1 MDRETQQRIMGFF
14 IEEAREHM
22 VVLEQGLLSLGEKM
36 SDAETINDMFRAAH
50 SIKGGAAMLG
60 ISSIQKTA
68 HRLEDFFKICR
79 ERPVPVDR
87 ELETLL
93 LKANDTLGTLLDELQ
108 TPEGLSDEAGDAA
121 FTAVEPVFQQIETR
135 VENLLSGGAPVA
147 TPATPAPAAAPTFQ
161 SDFTQQVP
169 AILRQMLDLFKQGD
183 FPHVRSQ
190 IGMLADNL
198 HEFGERYQ
206 LGGWQE
212 LTRSCREALAHSHFD
227 WRNLASMILTE
238 LREAGEA
245 VAAGRGDTVAP
256 SAELMAL
263 GNVASETVAPL
274 SEVLSGE
281 APSPVSV
288 DTGTAGLADLFAGPP
303 AVDSETPAAL
313 VGEDLTSLF
322 TPTDMPAAAD
332 IATPETAEN
341 WNDLGD
347 LFSTPAATPIAES
360 GVELS
365 ELFTEEEPEQK
376 AETET
381 SATVGSGLDSL
392 LSELET
398 MAPPAMPPTPVPAAP
413 PVTASKASSQQGSQS
428 TTRRSRRRKAVNNPT
443 MRVEVKH
450 LDTINNL
457 VGELVVN
464 RNSLE
469 QIQGRLQQFLD
480 NLLFRVR
487 SLNDMGQ
494 KLQDRYERSLL
505 EASLMS
511 GRSRNPQSA
520 AMTNGNRGDASHS
533 TGAEFDALEMDRFT
547 AFHTLSQD
555 IIEQI
560 VRIRESSAD
569 IQYVVDESELV
580 SRQFR
585 QVTSQVQESL
595 NRARM
600 VPFSQIADRL
610 PRAVRDLSIKS
621 GKQIDLLVE
630 GRDTLIDKA
639 ILEELYDPMTH
650 LVNNAIVHGVEPPE
664 VRQER
669 GKGPEGTITI
679 ETFYQG
685 NETILVVSDDGG
697 GIDAEK
703 VREKAIAKDLVNAD
717 EAASLD
723 REDLY
728 DFLFHPGFST
738 KDQADE
744 LAGRGVGMDVVRT
757 RLNELR
763 GSIQVVSELG
773 KGTTFTIRLPLTLSI
788 TKAMVCATDNTLLA
802 FPLDGVEEMIDV
814 MQDEIEVDEQ
824 GRSTIRWRDEYL
836 PCKLLSELLGYDTTH
851 RRRTEV
857 YGSKDNDEA
866 EDLVPIVILQSGGQR
881 VALQLDAFL
890 EEQEIVI
897 KQLRAPVRKPLG
909 IAGITVLGN
918 GKVLPIADTI
928 ELIELAQ
935 GKVRREAGH
944 FWMPT
949 GVDEDLEEGPSQP
962 TVLIVDDSITVRELL
977 SMTFTKVGYR
987 VEQARDGQDA
997 WDKLRAGL
1005 PCDLIFCDVEMPRMD
1020 GLELLSRVRQDP
1032 ELGYLQIAMLTSRG
1046 ADRHRQMAAN
1056 LGASAYFTKPYL
1068 EEELLSAAARMLQG
1082 EVLLEPR
1089 VTESV

>member
-36 SDAETINDMFRAAH
+36 SDAEMINDMFRAAH

-60 ISSIQKTA
+60 IPSIQKTA
-68 HRLEDFFKICR
+68 HRMEDFFKICR
-79 ERPVPVDR
+79 EKTVPVDR

-93 LKANDTLGTLLDELQ
+93 LKANDTLASLIDELQ
-108 TPEGLSDEAGDAA
+108 TPDGLSEEAGSAA
-121 FTAVEPVFQQIETR
+121 FADIEPVFTEIDTR
-135 VENLLSGGAPVA
+135 VESLLGGGAPA
-147 TPATPAPAAAPTFQ
+147 AGAGAAPAAPAAAPTLQ
-161 SDFTQQVP
+161 SEFTHQVP
-169 AILRQMLDLFKQGD
+169 ALLQQMLDLFKQGD

-190 IGMLADNL
+190 LGTVTTSLQELGA
-198 HEFGERYQ
+198 RYQ
-206 LGGWQE
+206 IAGWQE
-212 LTRSCREALAHSHFD
+212 LTRVCGEAIAHSHLD
-227 WRNLASMILTE
+227 WRNLASVVLTE
-238 LREAGEA
+238 LRQGQEA
-245 VAAGRGDTVAP
+245 VLAGQGNTVSP

-263 GNVASETVAPL
+263 GNATEAVAPPL
-274 SEVLSGE
+274 TELLSGDP
-281 APSPVSV
+281 AQ
-288 DTGTAGLADLFAGPP
+288 GTATPPVPDAGGLADLFTGAPP
-303 AVDSETPAAL
+303 TETPAPVAA
-313 VGEDLTSLF
+313 GDDLSSLF
-322 TPTDMPAAAD
+322 APAETNVAAEAAA
-332 IATPETAEN
+332 PAEG

-347 LFSTPAATPIAES
+347 LFAAPAAETIPPESPVPAAES
-360 GVELS
+360 ESMGVELS
-365 ELFTEEEPEQK
+365 GLFDEK
-376 AETET
+376 AA
-381 SATVGSGLDSL
+381 ATQDNLSDLDGLLGDLGAS
-392 LSELET
+392 
-398 MAPPAMPPTPVPAAP
+398 PAAP
-413 PVTASKASSQQGSQS
+413 PVTAPAAPAPAAETKAAPQ
-428 TTRRSRRRKAVNNPT
+428 RSRRRKAASNPT

-505 EASLMS
+505 EASLMA
-511 GRSRNPQSA
+511 GRNSA
-520 AMTNGNRGDASHS
+520 ASAPASSDSSDSNGSGHS
-533 TGAEFDALEMDRFT
+533 TGAEFDALEMDQFT

-560 VRIRESSAD
+560 VRIRESSSD

-621 GKQIDLLVE
+621 GKQIDLMVE

-650 LVNNAIVHGVEPPE
+650 LVNNAIVHGVETPD
-664 VRQER
+664 VRAER

-679 ETFYQG
+679 ETYYQG
-685 NETILVVSDDGG
+685 NESIIVVSDDGG
-697 GIDAEK
+697 GIDAER
-703 VREKAIAKDLVNAD
+703 VREKAIAKELVSAA
-717 EAASLD
+717 EAESL
-723 REDLY
+723 EDVELY

-738 KDQADE
+738 KDKADE

-763 GSIQVVSELG
+763 GTIQVDSTIG

-788 TKAMVCATDNTLLA
+788 TKAMVCASDKTLLA

-814 MQDEIEVDEQ
+814 MQEEIEVDET
-824 GRSTIRWRDEYL
+824 GKSVLRWRDEFL
-836 PCKLLSELLGYDTTH
+836 PCQPLSNLLVQDTTH
-851 RRRTEV
+851 RRRAEV
-857 YGSKDNDEA
+857 YSSKTDDDS

-897 KQLRAPVRKPLG
+897 KQLRNPVRKPLG

-928 ELIELAQ
+928 ELIEMAQ
-935 GKVRREAGH
+935 GKVRRETGR
-944 FWMPT
+944 FWMPE
-949 GVDEDLEEGPSQP
+949 GMDEEYDEGPEQP

-1032 ELGYLQIAMLTSRG
+1032 ELGYLQFAMLTSRG

-1068 EEELLSAAARMLQG
+1068 EEELLSAAARMLKG

-1089 VTESV
+1089 VAENV

>member
-1 MDRETQQRIMGFF
+1 M
-14 IEEAREHM
+14 
-22 VVLEQGLLSLGEKM
+22 
-36 SDAETINDMFRAAH
+36 
-50 SIKGGAAMLG
+50 
-60 ISSIQKTA
+60 
-68 HRLEDFFKICR
+68 
-79 ERPVPVDR
+79 
-87 ELETLL
+87 
-93 LKANDTLGTLLDELQ
+93 
-108 TPEGLSDEAGDAA
+108 
-121 FTAVEPVFQQIETR
+121 
-135 VENLLSGGAPVA
+135 
-147 TPATPAPAAAPTFQ
+147 
-161 SDFTQQVP
+161 
-169 AILRQMLDLFKQGD
+169 RQMLELFKQGD

-190 IGMLADNL
+190 LGALSDNL
-198 HEFGERYQ
+198 HEFGTRYQ
-206 LGGWQE
+206 LGGWQA
-212 LTRSCREALAHSHFD
+212 LTRVAREAVAHSHLD
-227 WRNLASMILTE
+227 WRNLASIVLTE
-238 LREAGEA
+238 LREAQEA
-245 VAAGRGDTVAP
+245 IVAGNGDTVAP
-256 SAELMAL
+256 SAELIAL
-263 GNVASETVAPL
+263 GNTAT
-274 SEVLSGE
+274 E
-281 APSPVSV
+281 APASLDSFVSDPGAAPVADS
-288 DTGTAGLADLFAGPP
+288 GLADLFAGPP
-303 AVDSETPAAL
+303 AMASDMPAAAM
-313 VGEDLTSLF
+313 GEDLTSLF
-322 TPTDMPAAAD
+322 AAD
-332 IATPETAEN
+332 ASIPSEVDAEVAAEAEAPVSAEG

-347 LFSTPAATPIAES
+347 LFATPASPAAPEAGIELSGLFAGDTELGTSTEAAPTAGTDASGLDNLLSGLEMAPIAPPPVTPPAPAATKPES
-360 GVELS
+360 
-365 ELFTEEEPEQK
+365 
-376 AETET
+376 
-381 SATVGSGLDSL
+381 
-392 LSELET
+392 
-398 MAPPAMPPTPVPAAP
+398 PPAA
-413 PVTASKASSQQGSQS
+413 QQK
-428 TTRRSRRRKAVNNPT
+428 RRRRKAVNNPT

-505 EASLMS
+505 EASLVA
-511 GRSRNPQSA
+511 GRAERNQRSPGPS
-520 AMTNGNRGDASHS
+520 NGSSNGSTGETGNGSASHA

-585 QVTSQVQESL
+585 QVTSEVQESL

-650 LVNNAIVHGVEPPE
+650 LVNNAIVHGVETPD

-669 GKGPEGTITI
+669 SKGPEGMITI

-697 GIDAEK
+697 GIDAER
-703 VREKAIAKDLVNAD
+703 VREKAIAKGLVAAE
-717 EAASLD
+717 EAATLEK
-723 REDLY
+723 EDLY

-788 TKAMVCATDNTLLA
+788 TKAMVCASNNNLLA

-814 MQDEIEVDEQ
+814 MQDEIEVDDQ
-824 GRSTIRWRDEYL
+824 GQSTIRWRDEYL
-836 PCKLLSELLGYDTTH
+836 PCQLLSNLLSHDTTH

-857 YGSKDNDEA
+857 YGSKTGDETD
-866 EDLVPIVILQSGGQR
+866 DLVPIVILQSSGQR

-935 GKVRREAGH
+935 GKVRRDAGR

-949 GVDEDLEEGPSQP
+949 GVDEDIEEGPSQP

-1005 PCDLIFCDVEMPRMD
+1005 PCDLVFCDVEMPRMD
-1020 GLELLSRVRQDP
+1020 GLEFLSRVRQDP

-1089 VTESV
+1089 VPENV